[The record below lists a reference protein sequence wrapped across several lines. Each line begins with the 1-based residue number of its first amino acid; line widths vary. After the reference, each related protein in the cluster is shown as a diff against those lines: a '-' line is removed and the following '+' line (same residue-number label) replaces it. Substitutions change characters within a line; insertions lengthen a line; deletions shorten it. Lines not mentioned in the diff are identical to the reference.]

1 MVQRTIASFFTLP
14 KPPPAAA
21 NPAAAADEVLR
32 DASNSKKRQ
41 EAEATPATPAAA
53 APAAKAA
60 RTAPTAAT
68 VGGGG
73 SSGAKAARPRAPR
86 PFAKGADV
94 QSIDKAEYNDAAL
107 EFCTVDGK
115 DHLLC
120 AEAWACND
128 LTKPAGGASFA
139 HAFHSHLN
147 CPLSQ
152 PHTLAASPTWPD
164 TAS

>member
-32 DASNSKKRQ
+32 DASNSKKSEPADFKKR
-41 EAEATPATPAAA
+41 ATPACAPAAA

-120 AEAWACND
+120 AEA
-128 LTKPAGGASFA
+128 GAYTR
-139 HAFHSHLN
+139 
-147 CPLSQ
+147 PLFSS
-152 PHTLAASPTWPD
+152 T
-164 TAS
+164 